1 MADWQHILVYLAL
14 GLAVAFLVRKYLLPG
29 RKAKKG
35 GSSPGCGNDDCGC
48 H

>member
-1 MADWQHILVYLAL
+1 MADGQHILVYLTL
-14 GLAVAFLVRKYLLPG
+14 GLAVAFLVRKYLLPA

-35 GSSPGCGNDDCGC
+35 GDTPGCGKDDCGC

>member
-14 GLAVAFLVRKYLLPG
+14 GLAVAFLVRKYFLPS
-29 RKAKKG
+29 RKSKMG
-35 GSSPGCGNDDCGC
+35 DDTPGCGKDDCGC

>member
-1 MADWQHILVYLAL
+1 MADWQHILAYLAL
-14 GLAVAFLVRKYLLPG
+14 GLAVAFLVRKYLLPS

-35 GSSPGCGNDDCGC
+35 GETPGCGKDDCGC